1 MKGHWGVAILFFL
14 IGVMVANRVGFLA
27 PLAGS
32 QSGG

>member
-1 MKGHWGVAILFFL
+1 MRGNWTVAIIAFL

-32 QSGG
+32 KG